1 MEKNKI
7 YLLDVNDFLSQI
19 KNNSIDLI
27 IADPP
32 YNIGVDEWD
41 IFKSQKEYWDFMFR
55 WINKS
60 IDKLKKGGSIYIF
73 NNQFNSAIILNYL
86 VKKGL
91 NFNNWITWYKK
102 DGFHPT
108 KSKFV
113 NNQETILFF
122 SKGKPKTFNFDDVRI
137 PYLSKERISSPK
149 GMKGKN
155 GKVWF
160 PNPNGK
166 LCPDVWDMVSERHKL
181 KKNGRTVKLS
191 HPTTKPTLMIER
203 MIQASSNEGDTILDL
218 FAGSG
223 QTSVLSKK
231 MKRNFLA
238 CEINKKY
245 FNTCL
250 ERLKNE

>member
-149 GMKGKN
+149 KIEEEN
-155 GKVWF
+155 
-160 PNPNGK
+160 
-166 LCPDVWDMVSERHKL
+166 ER
-181 KKNGRTVKLS
+181 KKWK
-191 HPTTKPTLMIER
+191 
-203 MIQASSNEGDTILDL
+203 
-218 FAGSG
+218 
-223 QTSVLSKK
+223 SVISKS
-231 MKRNFLA
+231 
-238 CEINKKY
+238 
-245 FNTCL
+245 
-250 ERLKNE
+250 